1 MGQKGVKYMAITI
14 QANTQGRVNQNSM
27 QSKDIENK
35 AVNKQGRKQNKA
47 VSKNIF
53 AGDLNL
59 MEDPIAKKRKEAQQK
74 AMKIVQDAWGS
85 DQAVEDSIQERRDSY
100 SKMKQLRE
108 ENQDVIKEIE
118 GNKAALRE
126 EYGID
131 PDSQEQKDLKI
142 LEKMQNQQ
150 AGLEETFTEEEEA
163 RLGELM
169 KEPLTDYQKEAL
181 ELNKQEIKFK
191 KDIQSAENQMRKDM
205 ADIRSINLEKLKS
218 DPMVEAQNS
227 AEKILAA
234 ASDEIVGMLK
244 DEAVDHID
252 EKLEEEKE
260 ERKEAAEKKEEK
272 EEKQEEIE
280 EKRAIQ
286 EAMIAKTKEAVEK
299 AEAAKKKR
307 DMPDV
312 SIEETIDIAQPN
324 TQTQDVQKMLNDLKN
339 SMNLLEA
346 DLKGIQVDQEV

>member
-1 MGQKGVKYMAITI
+1 MSVTI
-14 QANTQGRVNQNSM
+14 QANTQERVNQNRI
-27 QSKDIENK
+27 QSTDVQNE
-35 AVNKQGRKQNKA
+35 AVNRQGKKQKKA
-47 VSKNIF
+47 LSKNIF

-100 SKMKQLRE
+100 NKMKQLKE
-108 ENQDVIKEIE
+108 ENQDVIKDLE

-131 PDSQEQKDLKI
+131 PNSQEQKDLEI

-150 AGLEETFTEEEEA
+150 AGLDQTFTEEEKA

-169 KEPLTDYQKEAL
+169 EKPLTDYQKEAL
-181 ELNKQEIKFK
+181 DLNKQEIKFK

-218 DPMVEAQNS
+218 DPMVGAQNS
-227 AEKILAA
+227 AKEILEA

-252 EKLEEEKE
+252 EELEEKEE
-260 ERKEAAEKKEEK
+260 ERKEAAKKKEEK
-272 EEKQEEIE
+272 EEKQEAIE

-286 EAMIAKTKEAVEK
+286 EALIAKTKESVEK

-307 DMPDV
+307 DMPDI
-312 SIEETIDIAQPN
+312 SIEETMDIAKPSA
-324 TQTQDVQKMLNDLKN
+324 QTQDVQKMLNDLKN

-346 DLKGIQVDQEV
+346 DLKGIKVDQEV